1 MIPSYSSSFD
11 ITITPSAN
19 NTGAVSDC
27 VRNDKACAQTL
38 VGSSTSPGAKD
49 PTDPWPPFTNNYLFT
64 NYDGDDPATANGKRT
79 FQPHFTTFV
88 PASDMG
94 EITFETVPQVDSWG
108 RERLTAAIPLE
119 GGEGATMPETLEEY
133 KFMDAG
139 GGEGI
144 DVTQTL
150 EPMGVPGARQGEGV
164 EPIEWR
170 VKVTGGEAEKQEG
183 EGEGKRKRNVG
194 RYMRGIANL
203 LS

>member
-27 VRNDKACAQTL
+27 VRNDKQCGKTL
-38 VGSSTSPGAKD
+38 VGNSTFSPGSKD

-64 NYDGDDPATANGKRT
+64 NYDGDDPATDNGKRT

-88 PASDMG
+88 PATDMG
-94 EITFETVPQVDSWG
+94 DINFETIPQVDSWG

-119 GGEGATMPETLEEY
+119 GDGTMPETLEEY
-133 KFMDAG
+133 KFMSAG

-144 DVTQTL
+144 EVTQTL
-150 EPMGVPGARQGEGV
+150 KPMGVPGAVMGEGV
-164 EPIEWR
+164 DPIEWR
-170 VKVTGGEAEKQEG
+170 VKVAGGEEKKEEG
-183 EGEGKRKRNVG
+183 DEGDAKRKRNVR
-194 RYMRGIANL
+194 RYMRGTVNM